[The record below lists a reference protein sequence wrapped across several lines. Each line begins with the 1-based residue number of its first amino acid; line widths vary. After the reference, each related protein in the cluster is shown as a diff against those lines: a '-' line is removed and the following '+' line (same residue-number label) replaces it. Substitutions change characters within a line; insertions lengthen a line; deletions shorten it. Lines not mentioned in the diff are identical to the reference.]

1 MYNYISIKYIDIF
14 KCNYIK
20 VFSMG
25 GKKDFHIILP
35 GRGCRQLKF
44 FPLWQELLM
53 LPVPHDHA

>member
-35 GRGCRQLKF
+35 GRGRRHAISYNF
-44 FPLWQELLM
+44 FLFGRNF
-53 LPVPHDHA
+53 